1 MTKQTKP
8 DDLTPYERTAVNLVK
23 GFRARLDHESA
34 SLTDERFAML
44 QTVLIVRAID
54 RLTDAVKANTK
65 AMSVHSSVPYINDN
79 GAEIP
84 IVRSRK

>member
-54 RLTDAVKANTK
+54 RLTDAVKANTE
-65 AMSVHSSVPYINDN
+65 ATSVRHVPYIDDG
-79 GAEIP
+79 GAKIP
-84 IVRSRK
+84 IVRSRS